1 MAGCTSKGAPAIF
14 LFRNAGLNKNGLFS
28 MKIDTQNIIR
38 GDQLAGARLIRLL
51 EEGDPAGIEVLKRL
65 YPHTG
70 TAFVM
75 GLTGPPGSG
84 KSTLVNSIIS
94 EVRNR
99 NMKIAVVAID
109 PSSPISGGALLGDRI
124 RMRRHTE
131 DDGVFIRS
139 MATRGHLGG
148 LSKTT
153 RETVLVFD
161 AMGYDVILIETVGVG
176 QDEVEIAQFAHST
189 AVVSLPGMGDDIQAM
204 KAGLLEIGDIFV
216 VNKADI
222 PGADDVAEQLRVML
236 GMSSRAQSDWLP
248 PILKTV
254 AVKNRGIIELVD
266 AFWRHRQFLMDSGAF
281 GEHNYKWEFKFFR
294 RLVMEKAADR
304 IFSEMQDSEAFLA
317 LCDDLKNR
325 KMDPFS
331 AAELI
336 TGGLEFKKQIR

>member
-1 MAGCTSKGAPAIF
+1 
-14 LFRNAGLNKNGLFS
+14 
-28 MKIDTQNIIR
+28 MKIDAQNIIR
-38 GDQLAGARLIRLL
+38 GDQLAGGRLIRLL
-51 EEGDPAGIEVLKRL
+51 EEGDPKGLEVLKQL
-65 YPHTG
+65 YSHTG

-84 KSTLVNSIIS
+84 KSTLVNCIIG
-94 EVRNR
+94 EVRQR
-99 NMKIAVVAID
+99 DMKIAVVAID

-148 LSKTT
+148 LTKTT

-204 KAGLLEIGDIFV
+204 KAGLLEIADVLV
-216 VNKADI
+216 VNKADT
-222 PGADDVAEQLRVML
+222 PGADEVVEQLRVML
-236 GMSSRAQSDWLP
+236 EMGSKPVNEWVP
-248 PILKTV
+248 PVLKTV

-266 AFWRHRQFLMDSGAF
+266 ALWRHRRFLMDSGAF
-281 GEHNYKWEFKFFR
+281 DAHNDNWEFQYFR
-294 RLVMEKAADR
+294 QLVMEMAADR
-304 IFSEMQDSEAFLA
+304 IFSEMKNSPAYHTLLE
-317 LCDDLKNR
+317 DLKNR
-325 KMDPFS
+325 KTDPFS
-331 AAELI
+331 AAEQLVKGWEYI
-336 TGGLEFKKQIR
+336 K

>member
-1 MAGCTSKGAPAIF
+1 MGGDQ
-14 LFRNAGLNKNGLFS
+14 GEGDQNK
-28 MKIDTQNIIR
+28 MKIDAQEILR
-38 GDQLAGARLIRLL
+38 GDQLAGARLIRIL
-51 EEGDPAGIEVLKRL
+51 EEGDSAGIDILKGL

-70 TAFVM
+70 TAFVI
-75 GLTGPPGSG
+75 GVTGPPGSG

-94 EVRNR
+94 EVRRR

-148 LSKTT
+148 LTKTT
-153 RETVLVFD
+153 REAVLVFD

-216 VNKADI
+216 VNKADLA
-222 PGADDVAEQLRVML
+222 GAEEVVEQLRAML
-236 GMSSRAQSDWLP
+236 EMGSRSQDDWLP

-254 AVKNRGIIELVD
+254 AVKDHGIVELFD
-266 AFWRHRQFLMDSGAF
+266 AFWQHRQFLRDSGAF
-281 GEHNYKWEFKFFR
+281 AEHNYKWEFQFFR
-294 RLVMEKAADR
+294 QLVMEMAADR
-304 IFSEMQDSEAFLA
+304 IFSEVQDSPAYSE
-317 LCDDLKNR
+317 LCNNLKNR

-331 AAELI
+331 AAELL
-336 TGGLEFKKQIR
+336 TQGLK

>member
-1 MAGCTSKGAPAIF
+1 
-14 LFRNAGLNKNGLFS
+14 
-28 MKIDTQNIIR
+28 MKFDAQDIIR

-51 EEGDPAGIEVLKRL
+51 EEGDPAGIEVLKHL

-70 TAFVM
+70 SAFVM
-75 GLTGPPGSG
+75 GITGPPGSG
-84 KSTLVNSIIS
+84 KSTLVNCMIS
-94 EVRNR
+94 EIRRR

-189 AVVSLPGMGDDIQAM
+189 AVVSLPGMGDDIQVM
-204 KAGLLEIGDIFV
+204 KAGLLEIADLFV
-216 VNKADI
+216 VNKADTA
-222 PGADDVAEQLRVML
+222 GADDVVEQLRAML
-236 GMSSRAQSDWLP
+236 QMSSKFENDWLP
-248 PILKTV
+248 PVLKTV
-254 AVKNRGIIELVD
+254 AVKGQGVIDLVD
-266 AFWRHRQFLMDSGAF
+266 AFWQHRKFLTDSGKF
-281 GEHNYKWEFKFFR
+281 DEHNFKWEFQFFR
-294 RLVMEKAADR
+294 QLVMEMAADK
-304 IFSEMQDSEAFLA
+304 IFSEIKDSPPYLA
-317 LCDDLKNR
+317 LCQDLKKR
-325 KMDPFS
+325 KVDPFS
-331 AAELI
+331 AAEHLI
-336 TGGLEFKKQIR
+336 KGFVYKK

>member
-1 MAGCTSKGAPAIF
+1 
-14 LFRNAGLNKNGLFS
+14 
-28 MKIDTQNIIR
+28 MKIDAQDILR

-51 EEGDPAGIEVLKRL
+51 EEGDSAGIDILKRL

-70 TAFVM
+70 AAFVM
-75 GLTGPPGSG
+75 GVTGPPGSG
-84 KSTLVNSIIS
+84 KSTLVNSIIG
-94 EVRNR
+94 EVRRR
-99 NMKIAVVAID
+99 NLKIAVVAID

-148 LSKTT
+148 LTKTT

-216 VNKADI
+216 VNKADLA
-222 PGADDVAEQLRVML
+222 GAEEVVEQLRAML
-236 GMSSRAQSDWLP
+236 KLSSGPEDRWLP
-248 PILKTV
+248 PVLKTV
-254 AVKNRGIIELVD
+254 AIKERGIEELVD
-266 AFWRHRQFLMDSGAF
+266 AFWQHRGFLLDSGQF
-281 GEHNYKWEFKFFR
+281 DEHNTKWEFQFFR
-294 RLVMEKAADR
+294 QLVMEMAAER
-304 IFSEMQDSEAFLA
+304 IFSEVRDSPAYFE
-317 LCDDLKNR
+317 LCNNLKNR

-331 AAELI
+331 AAELL
-336 TGGLEFKKQIR
+336 TRGLAYKATQ

>member
-1 MAGCTSKGAPAIF
+1 
-14 LFRNAGLNKNGLFS
+14 
-28 MKIDTQNIIR
+28 MKIDAQDIIR
-38 GDQLAGARLIRLL
+38 GDQLAGARLIRML
-51 EEGDPAGIEVLKRL
+51 EEGDSGGIEILKHL

-70 TAFVM
+70 SAFVM

-84 KSTLVNSIIS
+84 KSTLANCIIT
-94 EVRNR
+94 EVRRR

-204 KAGLLEIGDIFV
+204 KAGLLEIGDLFV
-216 VNKADI
+216 VNKADAA
-222 PGADDVAEQLRVML
+222 GADDVVEQLHAML
-236 GMSSRAQSDWLP
+236 QMGNKSENDWLP

-254 AVKNRGIIELVD
+254 AVKGQGIIELVD
-266 AFWRHRQFLMDSGAF
+266 AFWQHRKFLLDSGLF
-281 GEHNYKWEFKFFR
+281 DEHNVKWEFQFFR
-294 RLVMEKAADR
+294 QLVMEMAADR
-304 IFSEMQDSEAFLA
+304 IFSQMKESTAYRELFE
-317 LCDDLKNR
+317 DLKNR
-325 KMDPFS
+325 KVDPFS
-331 AAELI
+331 AAELLI
-336 TGGLEFKKQIR
+336 KGLEYKHQNI

>member
-1 MAGCTSKGAPAIF
+1 
-14 LFRNAGLNKNGLFS
+14 
-28 MKIDTQNIIR
+28 MKIDAQNIIR

-51 EEGDPAGIEVLKRL
+51 EEEDPAGIEVLKQL

-70 TAFVM
+70 KAFVM

-84 KSTLVNSIIS
+84 KSTLVSTIIS
-94 EVRNR
+94 EVRDR

-148 LSKTT
+148 LSKTA

-204 KAGLLEIGDIFV
+204 KAGLLEIADLMV
-216 VNKADI
+216 VNKSDT
-222 PGADDVAEQLRVML
+222 PGADDVVEQLRAML
-236 GMSSRAQSDWLP
+236 DMGSRSPDEWLAP
-248 PILKTV
+248 VIKTV
-254 AVKNRGIIELVD
+254 AIKDRGIVELVD
-266 AFWRHRQFLMDSGAF
+266 AYWQHRQFLKDSGQF
-281 GEHNYKWEFKFFR
+281 DEHNYKWEFQFFR
-294 RLVMEKAADR
+294 QLVMEMAADR
-304 IFSEMQDSEAFLA
+304 IFSEIQNSPAHQTLLE
-317 LCDDLKNR
+317 DLKNR
-325 KMDPFS
+325 RIDPFS
-331 AAELI
+331 AAEDLI
-336 TGGLEFKKQIR
+336 RGLEYKK

>member
-1 MAGCTSKGAPAIF
+1 MAGREALTSARLPFF
-14 LFRNAGLNKNGLFS
+14 LLPVVTYITKTRNK
-28 MKIDTQNIIR
+28 MKFDAQDIIR

-51 EEGDPAGIEVLKRL
+51 EEGDSAGIEVLKHL

-70 TAFVM
+70 SAFVM
-75 GLTGPPGSG
+75 GITGPPGSG
-84 KSTLVNSIIS
+84 KSTLVNCIIS
-94 EVRNR
+94 EIRRR

-189 AVVSLPGMGDDIQAM
+189 AVVSLPGMGDDIQVM
-204 KAGLLEIGDIFV
+204 KAGLLEIADLFV
-216 VNKADI
+216 VNKADTA
-222 PGADDVAEQLRVML
+222 GADDVVEQLRAML
-236 GMSSRAQSDWLP
+236 QMSSKSENDWLP

-254 AVKNRGIIELVD
+254 AVKGQGVIELVD
-266 AFWRHRQFLMDSGAF
+266 AFWQHRKFLTDSGKF
-281 GEHNYKWEFKFFR
+281 DEHNFKWEFQFFR
-294 RLVMEKAADR
+294 QLVMEMAADK
-304 IFSEMQDSEAFLA
+304 IFSEIKDSPAYQTLLEN
-317 LCDDLKNR
+317 LKNR
-325 KMDPFS
+325 QIDPFS
-331 AAELI
+331 AAELL
-336 TGGLEFKKQIR
+336 TKGLDYKK

>member
-1 MAGCTSKGAPAIF
+1 
-14 LFRNAGLNKNGLFS
+14 
-28 MKIDTQNIIR
+28 MKIDAQDIIR

-51 EEGDPAGIEVLKRL
+51 EEGDSGGIEVLKRL
-65 YPHTG
+65 YPYTG
-70 TAFVM
+70 KAFVM

-84 KSTLVNSIIS
+84 KSTLVNSIIG
-94 EVRNR
+94 EVRRR
-99 NMKIAVVAID
+99 NLKIAVVAID

-204 KAGLLEIGDIFV
+204 KAGLLEIGDLFV
-216 VNKADI
+216 VNKADT
-222 PGADDVAEQLRVML
+222 PGADDVVEQLRAML
-236 GMSSRAQSDWLP
+236 GMSSRAETDWLP

-266 AFWRHRQFLMDSGAF
+266 AFWQHRKFLMDSGAI
-281 GEHNYKWEFKFFR
+281 R
-294 RLVMEKAADR
+294 RA
-304 IFSEMQDSEAFLA
+304 
-317 LCDDLKNR
+317 
-325 KMDPFS
+325 
-331 AAELI
+331 
-336 TGGLEFKKQIR
+336 